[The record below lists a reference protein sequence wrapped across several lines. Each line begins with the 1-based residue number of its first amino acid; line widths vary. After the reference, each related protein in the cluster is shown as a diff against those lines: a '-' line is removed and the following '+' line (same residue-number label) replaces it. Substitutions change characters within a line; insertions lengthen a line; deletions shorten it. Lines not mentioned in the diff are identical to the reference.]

1 MEPSRNSSS
10 IGQEHFMERQN
21 RQSGFTLVELMVAM
35 GVSSFLLAGMVMAFT
50 GQSRS
55 YNTQQEITVLQE
67 DIRACL
73 SMMTSEIR
81 MAGYDPTTTADA
93 KILLAN
99 ATEFQFSLDITDD
112 ADTGPSDGDTGDANE
127 IIRYKINT
135 EGSLG
140 RATGAGTLQPLAE
153 NTEQLSFEYLIKL
166 VPETWTQTPTAADLE
181 KIRAVKIVVLART
194 ARQTSSTTDTSTF
207 IPPIDGTPLDWT
219 PATPGKYQRRM
230 MSVVVQCRNIQG

>member
-1 MEPSRNSSS
+1 M
-10 IGQEHFMERQN
+10 
-21 RQSGFTLVELMVAM
+21 ELMIAM
-35 GVSSFLLAGMVMAFT
+35 AISGVLLAGMVMAFT

-67 DIRACL
+67 DIRASL

-81 MAGYDPTTTADA
+81 MAGYDPTTVADA

-99 ATEFQFSLDITDD
+99 ATEFQFSLDITND
-112 ADTGPSDGDTGDANE
+112 AGTGSSDGDTGDANE

-153 NTEQLSFEYLIKL
+153 NTEQLGFEYLINL
-166 VPETWTQTPTAADLE
+166 APETWTQTPPDLE

-194 ARQTSSTTDTSTF
+194 ARQTSSTTDTSSF

-219 PATPGKYQRRM
+219 PTTPGKYQRRM
-230 MSVVVQCRNIQG
+230 MSVVVQCRNIKG

>member
-1 MEPSRNSSS
+1 MGLNST
-10 IGQEHFMERQN
+10 IGQEQLMGKYN
-21 RQSGFTLVELMVAM
+21 SQSGFTLVELMIAM
-35 GVSSFLLAGMVMAFT
+35 VISGVLLAGMVMAFT

-67 DIRACL
+67 DIRASL

-81 MAGYDPTTTADA
+81 MAGFDPTTTADA

-99 ATEFQFSLDITDD
+99 ATELQFSQDITDN
-112 ADTGPSDGDTGDANE
+112 AGTGSGDGDTGDANE

-135 EGSLG
+135 KGSLG

-153 NTEQLSFEYLIKL
+153 NTEQLGFEYLINL
-166 VPETWTQTPTAADLE
+166 TPETWTQTPTAKDLE

-194 ARQTSSTTDTSTF
+194 FRQTSSTTDTSAF

>member
-1 MEPSRNSSS
+1 MGLNST
-10 IGQEHFMERQN
+10 IGQEQLMGKDN
-21 RQSGFTLVELMVAM
+21 SQSGFTLAELMIAM
-35 GVSSFLLAGMVMAFT
+35 VISGILLAGMVMAFI

-55 YNTQQEITVLQE
+55 YNAQQEITVLQE
-67 DIRACL
+67 DIRASL

-81 MAGYDPTTTADA
+81 MAGYDPTTVADA

-99 ATEFQFSLDITDD
+99 ATEFQFSQDITDN
-112 ADTGPSDGDTGDANE
+112 AGTGSSDGDTGDANE

-140 RATGAGTLQPLAE
+140 RATGAGNLQPLAE
-153 NTEQLSFEYLIKL
+153 NTEQLAFEYLINL
-166 VPETWTQTPTAADLE
+166 TPETWTQTPTAADLK

-194 ARQTSSTTDTSTF
+194 ARKTSSKTDSSTF
-207 IPPIDGTPLDWT
+207 IPPIDSTPLDWT